1 MSLQTMSRAVLP
13 AVVAFAAAALFVA
26 PPAGSLGASAPAGR
40 VINIVAER
48 FTFTP
53 SVIPLKLGEVVEL
66 RIRSLDTNHGF
77 LIAEAGVNVVV
88 PKRGKGD
95 ARVLFRAQRKGVF
108 EFLCSKPCGAG
119 HTMMRGRIVVN

>member
-1 MSLQTMSRAVLP
+1 MKGQRLRQALLL
-13 AVVAFAAAALFVA
+13 AAAAAAFTTPAKNA
-26 PPAGSLGASAPAGR
+26 PKTDR

-53 SVIPLKLGEVVEL
+53 SVVPLKIGEVVEL

-77 LIAEAGVNVVV
+77 LIPEAAVDVIV

-95 ARVLFRAQRKGVF
+95 ARVLFRAQRQGVF

-119 HTMMRGRIVVN
+119 HLMMRGRIVVE